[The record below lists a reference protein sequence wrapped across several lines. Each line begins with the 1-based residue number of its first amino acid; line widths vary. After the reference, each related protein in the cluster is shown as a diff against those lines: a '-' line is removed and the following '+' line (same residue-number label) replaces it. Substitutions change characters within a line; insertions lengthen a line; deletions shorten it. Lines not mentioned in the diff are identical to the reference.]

1 MYSIPQHAVT
11 NGYWKIEN
19 FRAHPMAS
27 PSRLAKTPAPPDI
40 SLPIEG
46 AIVPGVEEPHHQ
58 DPEKNRHPR
67 QAPRAQVSKDD
78 GPGVEENEL
87 HVEQDEQDRG
97 QVELDR
103 QVAGGHGE
111 RGASA
116 LERLRFHLRR
126 LFRAGNRGPPHEP
139 AGDRPRKRE
148 EHENPHVFTHKATTA
163 VPSRL

>member
-1 MYSIPQHAVT
+1 MYSIPQQAVT

-27 PSRLAKTPAPPDI
+27 PSRLVKNPASPDI
-40 SLPIEG
+40 SLPNEG
-46 AIVPGVEEPHHQ
+46 AG
-58 DPEKNRHPR
+58 
-67 QAPRAQVSKDD
+67 

-111 RGASA
+111 RELSA

-126 LFRAGNRGPPHEP
+126 LFRAEGRGPPHEP